1 MLEPGPLM
9 WALSALT
16 GQRCAAGSPGYRS
29 GEQLLVPSSHIR
41 SGVSLL
47 FSLQLVH
54 RTLVP
59 ASQSATAGHMTL
71 LKQKVLTA
79 ILRRLDITLFQK
91 LVQGEH
97 SVSVETAPSGSPE
110 GSAIISRVLPV
121 HRVAC

>member
-1 MLEPGPLM
+1 MAAACALAATACWPLGFC
-9 WALSALT
+9 T
-16 GQRCAAGSPGYRS
+16 R
-29 GEQLLVPSSHIR
+29 EQLLLVPLGHICF
-41 SGVSLL
+41 GVSPPCA
-47 FSLQLVH
+47 LQLVH

-97 SVSVETAPSGSPE
+97 LVKPVSAP
-110 GSAIISRVLPV
+110 
-121 HRVAC
+121 

>member
-1 MLEPGPLM
+1 MPFGHNGC
-9 WALSALT
+9 T
-16 GQRCAAGSPGYRS
+16 C
-29 GEQLLVPSSHIR
+29 
-41 SGVSLL
+41 SGVSSL
-47 FSLQLVH
+47 FPLQLVH

-97 SVSVETAPSGSPE
+97 FVKSVSCPFRLHHQTMPACAELDAGRRLRAAAEQPALDMHPS
-110 GSAIISRVLPV
+110 
-121 HRVAC
+121 C